1 MRRAPAGNPWL
12 LVLPALFLVT
22 VLFLSP
28 IINMVI
34 LSLKTPQGLSIQNYT
49 NFFLTP
55 HLTDAM
61 LRSVQLAAIATLI
74 SSIVSWPIAFFLAYI
89 IPPRFRVVALLL
101 LIAPFWTSF
110 TIRAFSWQ
118 LVLSDNGVI
127 AASISYIIGEP
138 VSVGVLYTMAGSILG
153 LTLFGTMLTTLT
165 LFGSMTAINQNLLEA
180 SASLGA
186 KSWSIFRDVVMP
198 LATPGWLVGTTLTF
212 VICVGD
218 YAVPTLLGGGL
229 KPVLAQ
235 LMLSTVKGTYD
246 LPNAATM
253 AMILMFIVFL
263 SAIPMM
269 LHILV
274 RRKQP

>member
-1 MRRAPAGNPWL
+1 MRHIPAGNPWQ
-12 LVLPALFLVT
+12 LVLPALFLMI
-22 VLFLSP
+22 VLFLTP
-28 IINMVI
+28 IVNMVG
-34 LSLKTPQGLSIQNYT
+34 LSLTTSQGFSIQNYK
-49 NFFLTP
+49 NFFSTS

-61 LRSVQLAAIATLI
+61 MRSIQLAGIATII
-74 SSIVSWPIAFFLAYI
+74 SSIISWPLAFFLAYC
-89 IPPRFRVVALLL
+89 IPAQFRIAALLL

-127 AASISYIIGEP
+127 AAILSYVVGEP
-138 VSVGVLYTMAGSILG
+138 VSVGILYTMAASTLG

-186 KSWSIFRDVVMP
+186 KSWSIFRDIVIP

-253 AMILMFIVFL
+253 AMILMFIVL
-263 SAIPMM
+263 LAALPMAA
-269 LHILV
+269 HILIL
-274 RRKQP
+274 RKQS

>member
-28 IINMVI
+28 IMNMVI
-34 LSLKTPQGLSIQNYT
+34 LSLKTPQGLSIQNYK

-74 SSIVSWPIAFFLAYI
+74 SSIVSWPLAFFLAYI
-89 IPPRFRVVALLL
+89 IPPRLRVVALLL

-118 LVLSDNGVI
+118 LVLSDNGVV
-127 AASISYIIGEP
+127 AASISYIIGES

-165 LFGSMTAINQNLLEA
+165 LFGAMTAINQNLLEA

-274 RRKQP
+274 RRKQS

>member
-1 MRRAPAGNPWL
+1 MRHAPAGNPWP

-28 IINMVI
+28 IMNMVI
-34 LSLKTPQGLSIQNYT
+34 LSLKTPQGLSIKNYT

-61 LRSVQLAAIATLI
+61 LRSLQLAAIATFI
-74 SSIVSWPIAFFLAYI
+74 SSIVSWPLAFFLAYI
-89 IPPRFRVVALLL
+89 TPPRFRVVALLL

-127 AASISYIIGEP
+127 AASISYIIGES

-165 LFGSMTAINQNLLEA
+165 LFGAMTAINQNLLEA

-198 LATPGWLVGTTLTF
+198 LSAPGWLVGTTLTF

-274 RRKQP
+274 RRKQS

>member
-1 MRRAPAGNPWL
+1 MRHAPAGNPWL

-28 IINMVI
+28 IMNMVI
-34 LSLKTPQGLSIQNYT
+34 LSLKTPQGLSIKNYT

-61 LRSVQLAAIATLI
+61 LRSLQLAAIATFI
-74 SSIVSWPIAFFLAYI
+74 SSIVSWPLAFFLAYLT
-89 IPPRFRVVALLL
+89 PPRFRVVALLL

-127 AASISYIIGEP
+127 AASISYIIGES

-165 LFGSMTAINQNLLEA
+165 LFGAMTAINQNLLEA

-186 KSWSIFRDVVMP
+186 KSWSIFCDVVMP
-198 LATPGWLVGTTLTF
+198 LAIPGWLVGTTLTF

-274 RRKQP
+274 RRKQS

>member
-1 MRRAPAGNPWL
+1 M
-12 LVLPALFLVT
+12 T
-22 VLFLSP
+22 
-28 IINMVI
+28 
-34 LSLKTPQGLSIQNYT
+34 
-49 NFFLTP
+49 
-55 HLTDAM
+55 
-61 LRSVQLAAIATLI
+61 RSVQLAAIATVI
-74 SSIVSWPIAFFLAYI
+74 SSIVSWPLAFFLAYS
-89 IPPRFRVVALLL
+89 IPPRFRVVALLI

-127 AASISYIIGEP
+127 AASLSYIAGEP

-165 LFGSMTAINQNLLEA
+165 LFGAMTAINQNLLEA

-186 KSWSIFRDVVMP
+186 KSWSIFRDIVMP

-253 AMILMFIVFL
+253 AMVLMFIVFL
-263 SAIPMM
+263 SAIPMT

-274 RRKQP
+274 RRKQL

>member
-1 MRRAPAGNPWL
+1 MRHAPAGNPWL

-28 IINMVI
+28 IMNMVI
-34 LSLKTPQGLSIQNYT
+34 LSLKTPQGLSIKNYT

-61 LRSVQLAAIATLI
+61 LRSLQLAAIATFI
-74 SSIVSWPIAFFLAYI
+74 SSIVSWPLAFFLAYI
-89 IPPRFRVVALLL
+89 TPPRFRVVALLL

-127 AASISYIIGEP
+127 AASISYIIGESI
-138 VSVGVLYTMAGSILG
+138 SVGVLYTMVGSILG

-165 LFGSMTAINQNLLEA
+165 LFGAMTAINQNLLEA

-198 LATPGWLVGTTLTF
+198 LAIPGWLVGTTLTF

-235 LMLSTVKGTYD
+235 LMLSTVKGTYN

-263 SAIPMM
+263 SAVPMM

-274 RRKQP
+274 RRKQS